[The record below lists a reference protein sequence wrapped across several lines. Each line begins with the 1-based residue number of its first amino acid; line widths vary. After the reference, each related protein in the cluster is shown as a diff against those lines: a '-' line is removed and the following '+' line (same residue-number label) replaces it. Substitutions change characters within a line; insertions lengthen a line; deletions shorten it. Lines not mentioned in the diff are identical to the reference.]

1 MKKGRRLTG
10 VILSAFMAMTL
21 LAGCGGGEAAGPEE
35 SGAVLTP
42 GRAEEA
48 SCIKIGVSGTPD
60 LDPAIVNTGSSLI
73 AAVNLYDTLVFPSA
87 EEASGVAGRAAQDW
101 EISDDGMKY
110 TFHLKQGIRFHNGEE
125 MKASDV
131 AYSMDRL
138 LTIGE
143 GYAYIFSNYLEPGS
157 TVAVDDYTVEFHLK
171 QAYGPFLN
179 ALIRLFI
186 VSEKEVREHTEAS
199 GNYGENGDYGRGYL
213 LTHDAGSGAYKAV
226 ELVQQDYFYAEWNP
240 DWFMGWDNEKAPRA
254 FKQLAITEAATVRTM
269 MNNRELDITDT
280 WQSVE
285 TLNALCRIDGVSLAQ
300 YTNGLEYNAYMNT
313 QAPPM
318 DDVNFRRAMSC
329 LIDYDTIC
337 DSILPG
343 SIKATSPVPSGVLGH
358 VETNT
363 LSYDIEK
370 AKEYIAASAYADNYA
385 DYPVEI
391 VVNSDVADLE
401 KIALMIQSAA
411 QQAGVTVSI
420 SKAPWVSLIDKMGSV
435 ESSPQMTLINS
446 APPFDDAGIY
456 LQSRYS
462 NATQGTWENGEWLA
476 DPEVNDRINDALQTV
491 DTAERLK
498 KYAEIQNYI
507 VDEVCPSAWLCD
519 LTERCAYQSSY
530 IKCPFAEQGGI
541 PQCVNGYS
549 QIYSEFEYS
558 R

>member
-285 TLNALCRIDGVSLAQ
+285 TLNAFCRIDGVSLAQ

-446 APPFDDAGIY
+446 ASPFDDAGIY

-530 IKCPFAEQGGI
+530 IKWPFAEQGGI

>member
-1 MKKGRRLTG
+1 M
-10 VILSAFMAMTL
+10 
-21 LAGCGGGEAAGPEE
+21 
-35 SGAVLTP
+35 
-42 GRAEEA
+42 
-48 SCIKIGVSGTPD
+48 
-60 LDPAIVNTGSSLI
+60 
-73 AAVNLYDTLVFPSA
+73 
-87 EEASGVAGRAAQDW
+87 
-101 EISDDGMKY
+101 
-110 TFHLKQGIRFHNGEE
+110 
-125 MKASDV
+125 
-131 AYSMDRL
+131 
-138 LTIGE
+138 
-143 GYAYIFSNYLEPGS
+143 
-157 TVAVDDYTVEFHLK
+157 
-171 QAYGPFLN
+171 
-179 ALIRLFI
+179 
-186 VSEKEVREHTEAS
+186 
-199 GNYGENGDYGRGYL
+199 
-213 LTHDAGSGAYKAV
+213 
-226 ELVQQDYFYAEWNP
+226 
-240 DWFMGWDNEKAPRA
+240 
-254 FKQLAITEAATVRTM
+254 
-269 MNNRELDITDT
+269 
-280 WQSVE
+280 
-285 TLNALCRIDGVSLAQ
+285 
-300 YTNGLEYNAYMNT
+300 
-313 QAPPM
+313 
-318 DDVNFRRAMSC
+318 
-329 LIDYDTIC
+329 
-337 DSILPG
+337 
-343 SIKATSPVPSGVLGH
+343 PSGVLGH

-530 IKCPFAEQGGI
+530 IKWPFAEQGGI

>member
-285 TLNALCRIDGVSLAQ
+285 TLNAFCRIDGVSLAQ

-491 DTAERLK
+491 DTEERLK

-530 IKCPFAEQGGI
+530 IKWPFAEQGGI